1 MRKQYDDFTQLK
13 LKDMSK
19 YISDMTYKY
28 INPTTGTP
36 TNVPPLHYEK
46 ILNQVQEQYMGEI
59 TSRQFLTIMYRGLS
73 ALKKEDEKYFN
84 QALLCLDMGL
94 NPKDLRIN
102 EQISLSYTYDYMED
116 KRKVEKKNFHVLNE
130 DIVNT
135 FKDSL
140 EDSTLQSQAVRFS
153 NMLEDKENN
162 YKRDDRGDR

>member
-1 MRKQYDDFTQLK
+1 MY
-13 LKDMSK
+13 
-19 YISDMTYKY
+19 
-28 INPTTGTP
+28 
-36 TNVPPLHYEK
+36 
-46 ILNQVQEQYMGEI
+46 NQ
-59 TSRQFLTIMYRGLS
+59 LS
-73 ALKKEDEKYFN
+73 ALKKEDEEYFN

-116 KRKVEKKNFHVLNE
+116 KQKVEKKNFHVLNE

-153 NMLEDKENN
+153 NN
-162 YKRDDRGDR
+162 